1 MAKVTLVNG
10 TVTSISGRLGN
21 MLYKTYRNGTTKAY
35 LYHKAER
42 STPLSEAEKTT
53 RTNFAL
59 IASEVAKRMRAG
71 DKRPKNIIWQEV
83 SLEIKN
89 STLLRGK

>member
-10 TVTSISGRLGN
+10 TVKSISGRLGN
-21 MLYKTYRNGTTKAY
+21 MLYKTYRNGITKAY

-42 STPLSEAEKTT
+42 STPLSDAEQTT

-71 DKRPKNIIWQEV
+71 DKRSKSTIWREV

-89 STLLRGK
+89 STHVGGK

>member
-1 MAKVTLVNG
+1 MAKVTFVNG
-10 TVTSISGRLGN
+10 AIKSISGRLGN
-21 MLYKTYRNGTTKAY
+21 MIYKTYKNGTTKAY

-42 STPLSEAEKTT
+42 STPLSDAEHTT

-71 DKRPKNIIWQEV
+71 DKRSKSTIWREV
-83 SLEIKN
+83 SLEIK
-89 STLLRGK
+89 TAHV